1 MSSYVLA
8 ITSDAAGNPYTGPGR
23 IGHVVWV
30 VPAAVEAA
38 FGIPVVNE
46 FTSGGPLAHVA
57 CAPSV
62 IRARLLQGGRDVP
75 ISEIEAVAGTSLPNG
90 TLVPGIER
98 ALRAFGVAESF
109 SPSNPLPGWMM
120 NPAGGRLVSPAAFP
134 QYLAASQ
141 GGCIVMA
148 DPVTPPPPPI
158 EEPEMQTFV
167 IEPGSEPT
175 LIPGL
180 AGTSTLNLVADV
192 SVSVELFIW
201 EPDGTPVATK
211 VVALLGNGAV
221 AGKGPAQ
228 VSGYLRD
235 VLDVAT
241 FMGPCTLYLAAAA
254 VPYSVSVY

>member
-1 MSSYVLA
+1 MSSYLLA
-8 ITSDAAGNPYTGPGR
+8 IYSDSAGNPYTGPGR
-23 IGHVVWV
+23 IGHVVRV
-30 VPAAVEAA
+30 APYAAM
-38 FGIPVVNE
+38 PLVNE

-57 CAPSV
+57 CAPACIES
-62 IRARLLQGGRDVP
+62 RLIQGGLTVP
-75 ISEIEAVAGTSLPNG
+75 ISEVEAVAGTAIPVG
-90 TLVPGIER
+90 TLDPGIER
-98 ALRAFGVAESF
+98 CLRYFGVANSF
-109 SPSNPLPGWMM
+109 SASSPPSGWIM

-167 IEPGSEPT
+167 IEPGAEPT

-192 SVSVELFIW
+192 SVSVELFVW
-201 EPDGTPVATK
+201 EPDGTPVAEK
-211 VVALLGNGAV
+211 VVALLGNGAA

-235 VLDVAT
+235 VLGVPA
-241 FMGPCTLYLAAAA
+241 FMGPCTLYLAPAAA
-254 VPYSVSVY
+254 PYSVSVY